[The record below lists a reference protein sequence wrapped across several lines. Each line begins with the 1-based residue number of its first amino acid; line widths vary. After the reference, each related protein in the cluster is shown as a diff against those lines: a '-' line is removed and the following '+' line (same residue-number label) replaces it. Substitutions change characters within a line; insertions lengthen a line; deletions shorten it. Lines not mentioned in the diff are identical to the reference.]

1 MALDALAEYP
11 MARGLLFAVAGVGFW
26 VAGLVGVN
34 WLWKRLRR
42 DAADAPPDAGRSK

>member
-26 VAGLVGVN
+26 VAGLVGAN
-34 WLWKRLRR
+34 WLWKRLR
-42 DAADAPPDAGRSK
+42 DDSPPDAGRSK